1 MVVLFLTE
9 VFIQGLS
16 PQPFSD
22 ATIELSKKGG
32 GGGGVNLLIEEFQI
46 IPSVHGCCGTSMF

>member
-22 ATIELSKKGG
+22 ATIELSQKKKKRGL
-32 GGGGVNLLIEEFQI
+32 NLLIEEFQI